1 MRHRNCHRCHTP
13 ILIGVDDH
21 GVDVELDATPL
32 NLTGEAL
39 AIIGGWRTW
48 LYTIGNRRI
57 PRELWKR
64 TPHHIG
70 SDPGSGT
77 LHTTH
82 ICGQPIPAAWT
93 QPLPAPPQPTTDTEV
108 PF

>member
-1 MRHRNCHRCHTP
+1 MRHRNCHRCQTP
-13 ILIGVDDH
+13 LIIGVDDH
-21 GVDVELDATPL
+21 GVDVALDATAL

-39 AIIGGWRTW
+39 VIIGGRRTW
-48 LYTIGNRRI
+48 LHTTGNRRT

-70 SDPGSGT
+70 KDPGSGT
-77 LHTTH
+77 LHAEH
-82 ICGQPIPAAWT
+82 ICGVSIPAAWT
-93 QPLPAPPQPTTDTEV
+93 QSLPAPVEPATDTEV